1 MMSLDQK
8 SDIKRLMAVFFVVA
22 HALFCWQQY
31 KTDVQKFAFWL
42 SIDTGGA
49 AQQCGATTATGRNH
63 SAAAAAASKGKKGRS
78 RNYYSYLVPAGKHPD
93 FQSLLALAQA

>member
-8 SDIKRLMAVFFVVA
+8 SDIKRLMAVFFLFFA

-42 SIDTGGA
+42 PIDTEGA
-49 AQQCGATTATGRNH
+49 AAATGRNDG
-63 SAAAAAASKGKKGRS
+63 AATVASKGKKGKS
-78 RNYYSYLVPAGKHPD
+78 RNYYNYLVPVRKHPD

>member
-8 SDIKRLMAVFFVVA
+8 SDIKRLMAVFFLFFA

-42 SIDTGGA
+42 PIDTEGA
-49 AQQCGATTATGRNH
+49 AAATGRNH
-63 SAAAAAASKGKKGRS
+63 GAASATAAAASKGKKGKS
-78 RNYYSYLVPAGKHPD
+78 RNYYNYLVQVRKHPD